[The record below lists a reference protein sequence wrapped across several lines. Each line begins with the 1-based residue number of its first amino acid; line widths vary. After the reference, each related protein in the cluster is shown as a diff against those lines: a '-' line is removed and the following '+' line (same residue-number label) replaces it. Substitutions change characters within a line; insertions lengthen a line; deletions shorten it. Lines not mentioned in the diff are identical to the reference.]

1 MHKDNDA
8 ALVNGC
14 IQGDRRAMSQLVSQY
29 QKPVFNA
36 AYRILGNM
44 DDAADATQTVFLK
57 VFEHIGDYDQR
68 FKFFS
73 WVYRIAINESLNQVK
88 KRRPQES
95 LDDSQASPWQGPSEE
110 LESARLCQ
118 KVQDALM
125 LLNEDYRTV
134 VVLKHISGCSYQQI
148 AGILQLPEK
157 TVKSRLYSARQL
169 LKKTLLVEKTNDRG
183 TEKNEESK

>member
-1 MHKDNDA
+1 MHKDRDA
-8 ALVNGC
+8 GLVSDC
-14 IQGDRRAMSQLVSQY
+14 KRGDRRAMSQLVSQY
-29 QKPVFNA
+29 QRPVYNA

-44 DDAADATQTVFLK
+44 DDAADTTQIVFLK
-57 VFEHIGDYDQR
+57 VFEHIADYDSK

-88 KRRPQES
+88 KRRNQEP
-95 LDDSQASPWQGPSEE
+95 LADSQASPWRGPAEE
-110 LESARLCQ
+110 FDAARLSNR
-118 KVQDALM
+118 VQGALM

-148 AGILQLPEK
+148 SEILQLPEK

-169 LKKTLLVEKTNDRG
+169 MKNTLLNDG
-183 TEKNEESK
+183 NQDKGGGPP

>member
-1 MHKDNDA
+1 MHKDRDA
-8 ALVNGC
+8 ALVNDC
-14 IQGDRRAMSQLVSQY
+14 KRGDRRAMSQLVSQY
-29 QKPVFNA
+29 QRPVFNA

-44 DDAADATQTVFLK
+44 DDAADTTQIVFLK
-57 VFEHIGDYDQR
+57 VFEHIADYDSK

-88 KRRPQES
+88 KRRNQEP
-95 LDDSQASPWQGPSEE
+95 LADSQASSWRGPAEE
-110 LESARLCQ
+110 LDAARLSSR
-118 KVQDALM
+118 VQGALM

-148 AGILQLPEK
+148 SGILQLPEK

-169 LKKTLLVEKTNDRG
+169 MKKTLLNDG
-183 TEKNEESK
+183 NQDKGGGPP